1 MIILG
6 IDPGTATIGYGILK
20 VYPQKKKSKAKPK
33 MNSSNSF
40 CAPAAKIECLA
51 YGLIETTPEN
61 SFPNRLK
68 KISRDYNGLINKH
81 RPDLI
86 AIESVFFF
94 RNLKTFIPVSRATG
108 VLILGAAKK
117 NIPIIEFT
125 PLQIKL
131 RVAGYGRAEKEDL
144 QKKVEEILNLEK
156 IPKPDDIADA
166 LGVALCAAFS
176 LVNNYNK
183 TGKPHD
189 DRRNG
194 FFSSQCSGSKK

>member
-6 IDPGTATIGYGILK
+6 IDPGAATIGYGVLR
-20 VYPQKKKSKAKPK
+20 VSLQKKKSKAKP
-33 MNSSNSF
+33 
-40 CAPAAKIECLA
+40 KIECLA

-117 NIPIIEFT
+117 NIPIMEFA

-131 RVAGYGRAEKEDL
+131 RVAGYGKAEKKDL
-144 QKKVEEILNLEK
+144 QKKVEEILNLDK

-176 LVNNYNK
+176 LTNDK
-183 TGKPHD
+183 
-189 DRRNG
+189 
-194 FFSSQCSGSKK
+194 